1 MLGKFFFFHF
11 REYQFKWNDLQI
23 ILHAVYYVIH
33 KDFVINQS
41 WLEKWMVFIGT
52 VIQNKMLHLKMRNLL
67 APIRVFM
74 LKTQEPYIMYPP
86 LMRSH
91 AHFFWKSAIFH
102 FQLLRIDLKIMLVKL
117 TKNDIFSL
125 ACFERELSHR
135 AISNKKDRDVVRKRK
150 IGICVEI
157 AGNRLTLST
166 SSRVDIESII
176 CHWEHENYV

>member
-1 MLGKFFFFHF
+1 
-11 REYQFKWNDLQI
+11 
-23 ILHAVYYVIH
+23 
-33 KDFVINQS
+33 
-41 WLEKWMVFIGT
+41 
-52 VIQNKMLHLKMRNLL
+52 
-67 APIRVFM
+67 
-74 LKTQEPYIMYPP
+74 
-86 LMRSH
+86 
-91 AHFFWKSAIFH
+91 
-102 FQLLRIDLKIMLVKL
+102 MLVKL